1 MKPLGTPLTVSYNEL
16 FWSTFISL
24 NMARKIL
31 KNQRQCYEVL
41 SSITF

>member
-1 MKPLGTPLTVSYNEL
+1 MKPLGTPLTVSYHEL
-16 FWSTFISL
+16 VGAHFGSL

>member
-16 FWSTFISL
+16 CWSTFISL